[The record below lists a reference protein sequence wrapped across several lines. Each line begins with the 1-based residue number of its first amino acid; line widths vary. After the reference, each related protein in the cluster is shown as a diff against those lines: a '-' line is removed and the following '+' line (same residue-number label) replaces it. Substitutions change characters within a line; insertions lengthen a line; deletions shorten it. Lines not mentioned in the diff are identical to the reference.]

1 MFHWNGTFSPLLYIV
16 YKMTDFAGTKSV
28 LTLHF
33 ANCAKQDFDIL
44 IAFRVIQSCNFGLT
58 FKHNYKLSLL
68 IQFCNYEASYVSLS
82 SYLSARLKEYE
93 FLACNLDLDKV

>member
-1 MFHWNGTFSPLLYIV
+1 MLLGNRH
-16 YKMTDFAGTKSV
+16 AGYLNQTTWGPYVHS
-28 LTLHF
+28 
-33 ANCAKQDFDIL
+33 FDIL

-58 FKHNYKLSLL
+58 FKHYYKLSLL

-93 FLACNLDLDKV
+93 FLACNLDLDRV